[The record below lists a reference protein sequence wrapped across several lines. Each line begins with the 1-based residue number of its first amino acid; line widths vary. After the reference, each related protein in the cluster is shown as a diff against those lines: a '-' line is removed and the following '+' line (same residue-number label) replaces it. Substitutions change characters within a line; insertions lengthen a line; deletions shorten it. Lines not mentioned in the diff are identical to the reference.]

1 MDTICPS
8 YEGSPGKPAYFS
20 PATLPFC
27 ESPVYHNLCSTFVGF
42 DKRAATLLREA
53 KRVLVYQSVL
63 KTKSAEAFL
72 AFLRSLQQQTEDN
85 IISDY
90 SKFYQELSRTSCASW
105 QDFVLEE
112 VSLYY
117 TSMQQQRS

>member
-1 MDTICPS
+1 MNTIFLS
-8 YEGSPGKPAYFS
+8 YEGSPGRTSYFS
-20 PATLPFC
+20 PATLPFW
-27 ESPVYHNLCSTFVGF
+27 ESPVYHILCSTFVGF

-63 KTKSAEAFL
+63 KTKPAEAFL

-90 SKFYQELSRTSCASW
+90 SKFYQELSKTSCASW

-117 TSMQQQRS
+117 RSMHQQHT